1 MENYNLDKYFGTTN
15 KGELAYYSPRALIV
29 ILEGEMGKCFDDIKK
44 FAENASISI
53 TSGQIVEFLNKTFE
67 QEKPELKAKIDNCKK
82 VVSNGEILF
91 GEEQIEY
98 LKNSSEEFDD
108 SISASKYAFTP
119 YSLEYFKQ
127 YTSILKSK
135 LFLLLNIIESI
146 SNNKSNLVSEQLSN
160 LDINLDSNGDIL
172 KEDIIRL
179 ILPTI
184 YNLTELEAIVSEGN
198 KAETYLEFKLSKL
211 NLYKRGIS
219 VGGLYP
225 SLSIQVKNI
234 DGNHSLG
241 NVPLSKNQKNE
252 LNNSLSKSMKKT
264 AKLIVDLFD

>member
-29 ILEGEMGKCFDDIKK
+29 ILEGEMGKCFGDIKK

-67 QEKPELKAKIDNCKK
+67 QEKPELKARIDNRKK

-98 LKNSSEEFDD
+98 LKNSREEFTDD
-108 SISASKYAFTP
+108 ISASRYAFTP
-119 YSLEYFKQ
+119 YSLEYFKK
-127 YTSILKSK
+127 YAKILKSK
-135 LFLLLNIIESI
+135 LLLLLTIIEAI
-146 SNNKSNLVSEQLSN
+146 SNKKSDSILEQLN
-160 LDINLDSNGDIL
+160 DLDINLDSNGDIL
-172 KEDIIRL
+172 KEDIARL

-184 YNLTELEAIVSEGN
+184 YNLNALESLVNEGN
-198 KAETYLEFKLSKL
+198 KVETYLEFKLSKL

-219 VGGLYP
+219 TNLYP
-225 SLSIQVKNI
+225 PSSIQEKNI
-234 DGNHSLG
+234 FGNHDLG